1 MICWKKKYNS
11 LKYIREEGCM
21 GEIKSKKRVYITV
34 SLIIF
39 LLIVGGFYFYH
50 SISNQAFKPF
60 NLKQSGSKQLNIKY
74 GKSKNQ
80 ALDLNT
86 PKLQN
91 GKKMPV
97 IIYVHGG
104 GWSGGTK
111 SNVDDKPAFFVN
123 KGYVF
128 VSVEHR
134 FSPHVKYQQMADD
147 ISSAVKWVYSH
158 AADYQIDT
166 NRINLMGHSSGG
178 HLVMLIATNPKY
190 LNSVG
195 LSPSSISSVVSLE
208 GPINLTDFLQR
219 LGTYK
224 KVFGNNK
231 KVWEDAS
238 PETYAENKNL
248 PPMLLVT
255 RGKSSIAAFMEKAKK
270 AGNKVSYFECGS
282 LSHSDVTNLL
292 GSNKGSAEAKNM
304 TMAIEKFLTKYN
316 F

>member
-1 MICWKKKYNS
+1 M
-11 LKYIREEGCM
+11 REVNP
-21 GEIKSKKRVYITV
+21 KKRVYITL

-39 LLIVGGFYFYH
+39 LLIAGGFSFYH
-50 SISNQAFKPF
+50 SFANQAFKPF

-80 ALDLNT
+80 ALDLYS
-86 PKLQN
+86 PKVQN

-134 FSPHVKYQQMADD
+134 FSPQVKYEQMAED
-147 ISSAVKWVYSH
+147 ISSAVKWIYSH
-158 AADYQIDT
+158 AEEYQIDT

-178 HLVMLIATNPKY
+178 HLVMLITTNPKY

-208 GPINLTDFLQR
+208 GPLNLTDFIQR
-219 LGTYK
+219 MGTYK
-224 KVFGNNK
+224 KVFGNDK
-231 KVWEDAS
+231 KVWEEAS

-248 PPMLLVT
+248 PPMLLVV
-255 RGKSSIAAFMEKAKK
+255 RGKSSINAFMEKAKTV
-270 AGNKVSYFECGS
+270 GNKVSYFECGS

-304 TMAIEKFLTKYN
+304 TMAVDEFLTKYN

>member
-1 MICWKKKYNS
+1 
-11 LKYIREEGCM
+11 M
-21 GEIKSKKRVYITV
+21 GEVNPKKRVYITL

-39 LLIVGGFYFYH
+39 LLIAGGFSFYH
-50 SISNQAFKPF
+50 SFANQAFKPF

-80 ALDLNT
+80 ALDLYS
-86 PKLQN
+86 PKVQN

-134 FSPHVKYQQMADD
+134 FSPQVKYEQMAEDS
-147 ISSAVKWVYSH
+147 SSAVKWIYSH
-158 AADYQIDT
+158 AEEYQIDT

-178 HLVMLIATNPKY
+178 HLVMLITTNPKY

-208 GPINLTDFLQR
+208 GPLNLTDFIQR
-219 LGTYK
+219 MGTYK
-224 KVFGNNK
+224 KVFGNDK
-231 KVWEDAS
+231 KVWEEAS

-248 PPMLLVT
+248 PPMLLVV
-255 RGKSSIAAFMEKAKK
+255 RGKSSINAFMEKAKTV
-270 AGNKVSYFECGS
+270 GNKVSYFECGS

-304 TMAIEKFLTKYN
+304 TMAVDEFLTKYN

>member
-1 MICWKKKYNS
+1 
-11 LKYIREEGCM
+11 M
-21 GEIKSKKRVYITV
+21 GKVNPKKRVYITL

-39 LLIVGGFYFYH
+39 LLIAGGFSFYH
-50 SISNQAFKPF
+50 SFANQAFKPF

-80 ALDLNT
+80 ALDLYS
-86 PKLQN
+86 PKVQN

-134 FSPHVKYQQMADD
+134 FSPQVKYEQMAED

-158 AADYQIDT
+158 AAEYQIDT

-178 HLVMLIATNPKY
+178 HLVMLITTNPKY

-208 GPINLTDFLQR
+208 GPLNLTDFIQR
-219 LGTYK
+219 MGTYK
-224 KVFGNNK
+224 KVFGNDK
-231 KVWEDAS
+231 KVWEEAS
-238 PETYAENKNL
+238 PETYAGNKNL
-248 PPMLLVT
+248 PPMLLVV
-255 RGKSSIAAFMEKAKK
+255 RGKSSINAFMEKAKTV
-270 AGNKVSYFECGS
+270 GNKVSYFECGS
-282 LSHSDVTNLL
+282 LSHSDVTNFL

-304 TMAIEKFLTKYN
+304 TMAVDEFLIKYN

>member
-1 MICWKKKYNS
+1 M
-11 LKYIREEGCM
+11 RE
-21 GEIKSKKRVYITV
+21 KSAKKRVYITV
-34 SLIIF
+34 SLVIV
-39 LLIVGGFYFYH
+39 LLITGGFYFYH
-50 SISNQAFKPF
+50 SFSNQAFKPF
-60 NLKQSGSKQLNIKY
+60 NLKQSGNKQLNIKY
-74 GKSKNQ
+74 GNSKNQ
-80 ALDLNT
+80 ALDLYS
-86 PKLQN
+86 PKVQI

-123 KGYVF
+123 NGYIF

-134 FSPHVKYQQMADD
+134 FSPHVKYEQMAGD
-147 ISSAVKWVYSH
+147 ISSAIKWVYNH
-158 AADYQIDT
+158 ADKYQIDT

-178 HLVMLIATNPKY
+178 HLIMLIATNPKY

-224 KVFGNNK
+224 KVFGNDK
-231 KVWEDAS
+231 KVWEEAS

-248 PPMLLVT
+248 PPMMLVT
-255 RGKSSIAAFMEKAKK
+255 RGKSSIAVFMEKAKQ
-270 AGNKVSYFECGS
+270 AGNTVSFFECGS

-292 GSNKGSAEAKNM
+292 GSNKGPAEAKNM
-304 TMAIEKFLTKYN
+304 TMAVDKFLKKYN

>member
-1 MICWKKKYNS
+1 
-11 LKYIREEGCM
+11 M
-21 GEIKSKKRVYITV
+21 GKVNPKKRVYITL

-39 LLIVGGFYFYH
+39 LLIAGGFSFYH
-50 SISNQAFKPF
+50 SFANQAFKPF

-80 ALDLNT
+80 ALDLYS
-86 PKLQN
+86 PKVQN

-134 FSPHVKYQQMADD
+134 FSPQVKYEQMAED

-158 AADYQIDT
+158 AAEYQIDT

-178 HLVMLIATNPKY
+178 HLVMLITTNPKY

-195 LSPSSISSVVSLE
+195 FSPSSISSVVSLE
-208 GPINLTDFLQR
+208 GPLNLTDFIQR
-219 LGTYK
+219 MGTYK
-224 KVFGNNK
+224 KVFGNDK
-231 KVWEDAS
+231 KVWEEAS
-238 PETYAENKNL
+238 PETYAGNKNL

-255 RGKSSIAAFMEKAKK
+255 RNKSSIEAFLEKAKK
-270 AGNKVSYFECGS
+270 AGNKVSFFECRS

-292 GSNKGSAEAKNM
+292 GSNKGSAESKNM
-304 TMAIEKFLTKYN
+304 TITVDKFLSKYN

>member
-1 MICWKKKYNS
+1 
-11 LKYIREEGCM
+11 M
-21 GEIKSKKRVYITV
+21 GKVNPKKRVYITL

-39 LLIVGGFYFYH
+39 LLIAGGFSFYH
-50 SISNQAFKPF
+50 SFANQAFKPF

-80 ALDLNT
+80 ALDLYS
-86 PKLQN
+86 PKVQN

-134 FSPHVKYQQMADD
+134 FSPQVKYEQMAED
-147 ISSAVKWVYSH
+147 ISSAVKWIYSH
-158 AADYQIDT
+158 AEEYQIDT

-178 HLVMLIATNPKY
+178 HLVMLITTNPKY

-208 GPINLTDFLQR
+208 GPLNLTDFIQR
-219 LGTYK
+219 MGTYK
-224 KVFGNNK
+224 KVFGNDK
-231 KVWEDAS
+231 KVWEEAS
-238 PETYAENKNL
+238 PETYAGNKNL
-248 PPMLLVT
+248 PPMLLVV
-255 RGKSSIAAFMEKAKK
+255 RGKSSINAFMEKAKTV
-270 AGNKVSYFECGS
+270 GNKVSYFECGS

-304 TMAIEKFLTKYN
+304 TMAVDEFLTKYN